1 MSDLLHREVSSF
13 RSPPTTIYLVCTM
26 CKALS
31 VPQFVMTVKKDSCQC
46 KASMSV
52 DEYINKQI
60 NGKENLGSGDFDCSL
75 LCAGSQSPYFP
86 LQPPGPSYSKNRA
99 ALRLICFPHWR
110 ERHAL
115 VSTDG
120 KSPEI
125 KGLGWSSGALQ
136 RSLPIFEV
144 RIVCGCRGEGEG
156 EGGRLLCISEQAS
169 GVL

>member
-1 MSDLLHREVSSF
+1 MSGLLHREVVGF

-75 LCAGSQSPYFP
+75 LCAGSQSPYLPAPATRTQLLGKTELPWGSF
-86 LQPPGPSYSKNRA
+86 
-99 ALRLICFPHWR
+99 
-110 ERHAL
+110 
-115 VSTDG
+115 VSPTDG

-125 KGLGWSSGALQ
+125 KGLGWSSGALH

-144 RIVCGCRGEGEG
+144 RIVCGCRGEGGG

-169 GVL
+169 GLL